1 MWWAMILFPPTADDV
16 SQVGLQD
23 DPILVGHS
31 NPKRLW
37 LSEVIASVYR
47 RHSRRTTPGVDEP
60 PLLFGLSVA
69 EYSRLFR
76 RACIAAQVPDAVPHQ
91 LRHGGASAD
100 AAETTMTPDQIQGR
114 GRWGHQKSVA
124 RYMKPGRYLR
134 ELSKSSAQQKDRA
147 SSLPNT
153 LKHMIADRL
162 R

>member
-1 MWWAMILFPPTADDV
+1 MLVLVEDIAGTLAAAIALAHFDLYCRPSGIVSITLDQCLPPQAETGAATWWAMILFPPTADDV

-76 RACIAAQVPDAVPHQ
+76 RACITAQVPEAVPH
-91 LRHGGASAD
+91 
-100 AAETTMTPDQIQGR
+100 
-114 GRWGHQKSVA
+114 
-124 RYMKPGRYLR
+124 
-134 ELSKSSAQQKDRA
+134 
-147 SSLPNT
+147 
-153 LKHMIADRL
+153 
-162 R
+162 